1 MPECVLKVTVK
12 PKKRDLTNIT
22 PEMLAKLDPSHE
34 IIKELE
40 KLEKISKNSN
50 MIQHVY
56 RAMNNYV
63 RMKLEN

>member
-40 KLEKISKNSN
+40 KL
-50 MIQHVY
+50 
-56 RAMNNYV
+56 AMQLFEDVDTYV
-63 RMKLEN
+63 HTHANTQT